1 MHPLFTLLIGLVL
14 AGLGG
19 EFFVRG
25 LVGIATWARI
35 PAGVIGATVAAFATS
50 SPELSVSV
58 NAALAGTPQIALGDA
73 LGSNVVN
80 IGLVLGL
87 ALLFGPIQ
95 DRGAMARREFPFALL
110 APALTFVLLY
120 DGVLSR
126 VDGGILMAAFIG
138 WIGVS
143 IRQALRERHAAEKV
157 LGDKGHGNSLMISAL
172 GLVMLVLAGSF
183 IVTGAK
189 FVGDALGW
197 TPFVVGATLVAIGTS
212 IPELATTIISR
223 TRGHD
228 EVGLGTVLGSNLFN
242 GLFVV
247 SIAAMIHPIEVR
259 VQTVMVGLFFGLLTV
274 ALAMP
279 NRLAQVPRG
288 RGWVLLGAYTVYV
301 IMLIRGSNPS

>member
-1 MHPLFTLLIGLVL
+1 M
-14 AGLGG
+14 
-19 EFFVRG
+19 RG
-25 LVGIATWARI
+25 LVGIASWARI

-110 APALTFVLLY
+110 APALTFVLLF

-126 VDGGILMAAFIG
+126 LDGAILLASFIAWLG
-138 WIGVS
+138 LSV
-143 IRQALRERHAAEKV
+143 RHALRERHAAEEV
-157 LGDKGHGNSLMISAL
+157 LGEKGHGKAIVISLIGL
-172 GLVMLVLAGSF
+172 GLLVLAGSF

-189 FVGDALGW
+189 YVGESFGW

-212 IPELATTIISR
+212 IPELATTVISR
-223 TRGHD
+223 SRGHD

-242 GLFVV
+242 GLFIV
-247 SIAAMIHPIEVR
+247 SIAALIHPIEIR
-259 VQTVMVGLFFGLLTV
+259 VQTVMIGLFFGLLTV

-279 NRLAQVPRG
+279 NRASLVPRS
-288 RGWVLLGAYTVYV
+288 RGTILLIAYAVYV
-301 IMLIRGSNPS
+301 IMLIRGPSS

>member
-1 MHPLFTLLIGLVL
+1 MHPILSLVL
-14 AGLGG
+14 GLACAGIGG

-25 LVGIATWARI
+25 IVGIAHWARV
-35 PAGVIGATVAAFATS
+35 PAGIIGATIAAFATS
-50 SPELSVSV
+50 SPELSVSI

-73 LGSNVVN
+73 LGSNIVN

-95 DRGAMARREFPFALL
+95 DRGKLARREFPFALL
-110 APALTFVLLY
+110 APAVTFVLLL
-120 DGVLSR
+120 DGTLSR
-126 VDGGILMAAFIG
+126 VDGGLLFAAFSG
-138 WIGVS
+138 WLAVS
-143 IRQALRERHAAEKV
+143 ARQALRERSAAEHV
-157 LGDKGHGNSLMISAL
+157 LAEKGTGMAFVVAIA
-172 GLVMLVLAGSF
+172 GLVLLVLAGIL

-189 FVGDALGW
+189 YVGEIFGW

-247 SIAAMIHPIEVR
+247 SVAALIHPIEVR
-259 VQTVMVGLFFGLLTV
+259 IQTVMVGLFFGVLTV
-274 ALAMP
+274 ALAIP
-279 NRLAQVPRG
+279 NRSGQVVRNRG
-288 RGWVLLGAYTVYV
+288 FVLLGAYAVYV
-301 IMLIRGSNPS
+301 VMLLRGQSG

>member
-1 MHPLFTLLIGLVL
+1 M
-14 AGLGG
+14 
-19 EFFVRG
+19 RG
-25 LVGIATWARI
+25 VVGVAQWARI

-95 DRGAMARREFPFALL
+95 DRGKLARREFPFALL
-110 APALTFVLLY
+110 APAATFVLLL
-120 DGVLSR
+120 DGLLSR
-126 VDGGILMAAFIG
+126 ADGMLMLASFVGWVFI
-138 WIGVS
+138 S
-143 IRQALRERHAAEKV
+143 AKQALRERHAAEELLAERKP
-157 LGDKGHGNSLMISAL
+157 GRAIFISIVGL
-172 GLVMLVLAGSF
+172 GLLVLAGTL

-189 FVGDALGW
+189 YVGELLGW

-223 TRGHD
+223 SRGHD

-242 GLFVV
+242 GLFIV
-247 SIAAMIHPIEVR
+247 SIASLIHPIPVKIE
-259 VQTVMVGLFFGLLTV
+259 TVVVGLFFGLLTV
-274 ALAMP
+274 ALAIP
-279 NRLAQVPRG
+279 NRNGQVVRNRG
-288 RGWVLLGAYTVYV
+288 FVLLAVYAVYV
-301 IMLIRGSNPS
+301 AMLIRGQSL

>member
-1 MHPLFTLLIGLVL
+1 MHPVLSLLIGLIF
-14 AGLGG
+14 AGVGG
-19 EFFVRG
+19 EMFVRG
-25 LVGIATWARI
+25 LVGIASWARI

-126 VDGGILMAAFIG
+126 VDGALLLASFIAWLGLSVRHAF
-138 WIGVS
+138 
-143 IRQALRERHAAEKV
+143 RERHAAEEV
-157 LGDKGHGNSLMISAL
+157 LGEKGHGKALVISLIGL
-172 GLVMLVLAGSF
+172 GLLVLAGGF

-189 FVGDALGW
+189 YVGESFGW

-212 IPELATTIISR
+212 IPELATTVISR
-223 TRGHD
+223 SRGHD

-242 GLFVV
+242 GLFIV
-247 SIAAMIHPIEVR
+247 SIAALIHPIEIR
-259 VQTVMVGLFFGLLTV
+259 VQTVMIGLFFGLLTV

-279 NRLAQVPRG
+279 NRASLVPKG
-288 RGWVLLGAYTVYV
+288 RGLVLLGSYTVYI
-301 IMLIRGSNPS
+301 IMLVQGSPS